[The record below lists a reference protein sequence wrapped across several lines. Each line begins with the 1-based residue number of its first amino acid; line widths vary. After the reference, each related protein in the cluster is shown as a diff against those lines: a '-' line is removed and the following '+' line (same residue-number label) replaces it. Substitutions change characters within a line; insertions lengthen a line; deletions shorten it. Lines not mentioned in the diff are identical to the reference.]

1 MLRFVAQ
8 KLPLKKTQCKMSR
21 YTLPVIEDPDTGDL
35 MIEFTEEVLQE
46 LDWGAGTV
54 LEWTDNEDGT
64 WTLAKRVDDE

>member
-1 MLRFVAQ
+1 
-8 KLPLKKTQCKMSR
+8 MSR